1 MTGAIAILAIA
12 TLCAALLWAVVIGGT
27 R

>member
-1 MTGAIAILAIA
+1 MTGAIAILVIA
-12 TLCAALLWAVVIGGT
+12 TLCAALLLAVVVGGA